1 MEYSRVT
8 TPPSTSIA
16 LPTSIAL
23 HNNVLEDGRTD
34 LMISINQYSKNYI
47 TGEITGHS
55 VSLNMNQ
62 FSHVMFLLKSVE
74 TGLVNHQQQMMTFET
89 QIQPLLQDLSVPV
102 QDLSVPVQDS
112 SEDCSMAPPPAP
124 QRKRGNASRSS
135 RTRTKPK
142 KESIDIASVQTGIA
156 NSPHPLKTLAAQ
168 EQLLQQESSTTEDC
182 SMPPTLTFQPTRR
195 NASRS
200 SRVNTA
206 PNIDTTSGDMSPSIN
221 DTDMSAFANLYNLF

>member
-34 LMISINQYSKNYI
+34 LMISINQHSKNYI
-47 TGEITGHS
+47 TGEITGPS
-55 VSLNMNQ
+55 ISLNMNQ
-62 FSHVMFLLKSVE
+62 FSNVMFLLKSVE
-74 TGLVNHQQQMMTFET
+74 TGLVNHQQQLMTFET
-89 QIQPLLQDLSVPV
+89 QIQPLLQDISVPV
-102 QDLSVPVQDS
+102 QDLSVP
-112 SEDCSMAPPPAP
+112 EDCSMAPPPAP

-135 RTRTKPK
+135 RTKTKPK
-142 KESIDIASVQTGIA
+142 KQSIDIASVETGLV

-168 EQLLQQESSTTEDC
+168 EQLLLQESFTTEDC

-195 NASRS
+195 NASQS
-200 SRVNTA
+200 SCTNTA
-206 PNIDTTSGDMSPSIN
+206 PNIQCIDTTSGNMSSSIN
-221 DTDMSAFANLYNLF
+221 DTDMSAFPNLFNLL